1 MSTFK
6 EIISKNYTGRTSF
19 VGDNKVYLLQRD
31 DIDKAIW
38 LKIETELKANGF
50 EISQSN
56 PTYDYDEDRKY
67 FPFIEVKPKTNENK
81 LPKMKKSEATKF
93 IKEQILSSLSEKK
106 KGKKEDEEVEDITAD
121 DTGEETPP
129 ADDVASTGGVDPNIK
144 AIQTALNKAAEA
156 ASALGDTKLSTQL
169 GNTITYFTRAHV
181 SKTETN

>member
-6 EIISKNYTGRTSF
+6 EIIEKNYTGRTSF

-31 DIDKAIW
+31 DIDKAVW
-38 LKIETELKANGF
+38 SKIETELKANGF
-50 EISQSN
+50 EISSAN
-56 PTYDYDEDRKY
+56 ATYDYDDDRKF

-81 LPKMKKSEATKF
+81 IPKMKKSEAAKF

-106 KGKKEDEEVEDITAD
+106 KGKKEEEVEDITAD
-121 DTGEETPP
+121 DTGEETEPT
-129 ADDVASTGGVDPNIK
+129 DVASTGGVDPNIK

-156 ASALGDTKLSTQL
+156 AAALGDTKLSTQL